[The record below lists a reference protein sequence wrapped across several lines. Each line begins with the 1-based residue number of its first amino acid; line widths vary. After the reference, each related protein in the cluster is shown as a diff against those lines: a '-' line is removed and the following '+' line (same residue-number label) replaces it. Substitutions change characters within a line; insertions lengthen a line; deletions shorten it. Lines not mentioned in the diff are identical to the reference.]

1 MGTPDGSVPQAVTD
15 QAKKTAQ
22 YLLDHPNELPSP
34 LGQVVT
40 DAKKIPDKIAA
51 DLKGAPDGKD
61 AAHHAGDA
69 PGAPGAA
76 SKRPG
81 APHVTGG
88 PDVDPHVK
96 LGDGGKP
103 DLRGTTG
110 GGHVTVSGR
119 EGGTAYSATAR
130 GAAGEDAKGHAE
142 VKSGVEGS
150 VTIKGGGGANG
161 PPRYSATA
169 KIEGSID
176 AAKGTPTNEKARGTV
191 QGEVQLGHGF
201 SANAGVT
208 GGVDVNGSHAKPG
221 VAGTVGITFTPGAGP
236 QAPHTAAPSGPA
248 IPQGLSDQ
256 SIRDAVDHASGLG
269 PKYGTTPGAPL
280 ADARLG
286 APSLSPATPGPS
298 EGQLLAARIQHDH
311 FLAGSDQVSPSE
323 RKMAAARAVAEEK
336 VMSSH
341 PEFGNPTV
349 KLDQM
354 GLKPGEF
361 HVVGKDGVQYSGE
374 AVKLPANLQNE
385 IQGQMNAQ
393 NRVDAREIVQER
405 GRGHDRAVAGHGM

>member
-1 MGTPDGSVPQAVTD
+1 MGTPDGSVPQPVID

-22 YLLDHPNELPSP
+22 YLLDHPGDLPAP
-34 LGQVVT
+34 VGQVVT

-51 DLKGAPDGKD
+51 DVKKTLDGKD
-61 AAHHAGDA
+61 PAPHAGDA
-69 PGAPGAA
+69 SGAPGATP
-76 SKRPG
+76 KRPG
-81 APHVTGG
+81 APHVTGA

-103 DLRGTTG
+103 DLRGSSA

-119 EGGTAYSATAR
+119 ESGVAYKATAH

-150 VTIKGGGGANG
+150 VTIKGGGGADG

-176 AAKGTPTNEKARGTV
+176 AAKGAPTSEKARGTV
-191 QGEVQLGHGF
+191 QADVQLGHGF
-201 SANAGVT
+201 SANGGVT
-208 GGVDVNGSHAKPG
+208 GGVDVNGSHAKPS
-221 VAGTVGITFTPGAGP
+221 VAGTVGVTFTPGAGP
-236 QAPHTAAPSGPA
+236 QAPHTAPSPGVTM
-248 IPQGLSDQ
+248 PQGLSDQ
-256 SIRDAVDHASGLG
+256 SIREAVDRASGLG
-269 PKYGTTPGAPL
+269 PKFGTTPGGNPL
-280 ADARLG
+280 LPN
-286 APSLSPATPGPS
+286 APSLPSAAQGPS
-298 EGQLLAARIQHDH
+298 DGQLLAARIQHDH
-311 FLAGSDQVSPSE
+311 FLAGSDQISPSE
-323 RKMAAARAVAEEK
+323 RKLAAARATAEEK

-354 GLKPGEF
+354 GLKPGDY
-361 HVVGKDGVQYSGE
+361 HVVGKDGVTYSRD
-374 AVKLPANLQNE
+374 AAKLPAPLQNE
-385 IQGQMNAQ
+385 VQGQMNAQ
-393 NRVDAREIVQER
+393 NRVEAREIVQER